1 MSGGR
6 KGDGERLTDVKVIK
20 NDLANAVN
28 RHGRMVGIVVTYRGL
43 KSRLRMK
50 TMFWDQA
57 VIPGMMVHFRP
68 NNILPVMPFK
78 SLIGTPSTDHLHQ
91 RNGRGV

>member
-1 MSGGR
+1 MSGGG

-43 KSRLRMK
+43 KSRLSEEDNVLGSSCNTWNDGSFPAK
-50 TMFWDQA
+50 
-57 VIPGMMVHFRP
+57 
-68 NNILPVMPFK
+68 
-78 SLIGTPSTDHLHQ
+78 
-91 RNGRGV
+91 